1 MSDCIFCKIINR
13 ELPSTIVYEDDQVL
27 AFRDINPA
35 APIHVLVIPKR
46 HCANILDPATVE
58 AGLPAALFK
67 AVAQVAAKEGLEE
80 RGFRTVVNY
89 GRDAG
94 EAVPH
99 LHLHVI
105 GGRALGW
112 PPG

>member
-13 ELPSTIVYEDDQVL
+13 ELPSNIVYEDDHVL
-27 AFRDINPA
+27 AFRDANPT
-35 APIHVLVIPKR
+35 APTHVLIIPKQ
-46 HCANILDPATVE
+46 HCANILDPAVQE
-58 AGLPAALFK
+58 AAIPGALFK
-67 AVAQVAAKEGLEE
+67 GVAQVAAAEGLEKN
-80 RGFRTVVNY
+80 GFRTVINY

-99 LHLHVI
+99 LHLHII